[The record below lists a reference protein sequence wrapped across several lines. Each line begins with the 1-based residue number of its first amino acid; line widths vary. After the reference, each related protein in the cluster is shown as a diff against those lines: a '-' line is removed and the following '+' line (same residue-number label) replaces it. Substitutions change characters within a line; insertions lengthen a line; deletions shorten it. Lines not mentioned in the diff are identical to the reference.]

1 MASTRVHLV
10 LVHGLFSSAKV
21 WRAFETLIAD
31 DPELAGLVSV
41 HPFEYDSPLGR
52 LRPDRRVAETDD
64 IADQLGTF
72 LETELADAERIVL
85 VTHSQGGLVVQRF
98 LARKLWNGDGAEL
111 ARIKYFTMFACPNT
125 GSGFFLTM
133 RKFLKLWNNPQ
144 EQQLRPFDRAVT
156 EAQRTVLGSVV
167 HARAYSDTECPI
179 PVRAYGGSTDDIVP
193 PSSPGASSP
202 RAA

>member
-85 VTHSQGGLVVQRF
+85 VTHSQGVFRGRTGLVRATAH
-98 LARKLWNGDGAEL
+98 LG
-111 ARIKYFTMFACPNT
+111 
-125 GSGFFLTM
+125 LTTPPGPSAH
-133 RKFLKLWNNPQ
+133 RSH
-144 EQQLRPFDRAVT
+144 RPRHF
-156 EAQRTVLGSVV
+156 
-167 HARAYSDTECPI
+167 
-179 PVRAYGGSTDDIVP
+179 
-193 PSSPGASSP
+193 
-202 RAA
+202 